1 MWNICGGY
9 IYTWKYVSNT
19 YENFVVTG
27 DLNIDTLDDSMNTNS
42 YLSDFCDT
50 FSLENF
56 ILEKTCFKA
65 VSRTSVVDM
74 LTNRPKSFRKLP
86 VLKLIVSL
94 FHTHFARLPSKKIE
108 YRNYKKVDS
117 KSFFYELDQGGNV

>member
-65 VSRTSVVDM
+65 VSRTSVDQ
-74 LTNRPKSFRKLP
+74 
-86 VLKLIVSL
+86 
-94 FHTHFARLPSKKIE
+94 
-108 YRNYKKVDS
+108 KV
-117 KSFFYELDQGGNV
+117 FENCQYWN